1 MSTVIEGVHIVPQ
14 LQVGNEDSALE
25 LLRTYYAPLDA
36 DGRGYAGGRWD
47 AFDPS
52 GTRAASPQGFT
63 ADDLLACSL
72 LSAPIPPEAVCQMLE
87 GETAQRFNALLRDI
101 PMGSDFVD
109 VDPDGLAYEPV
120 HALYRALRGL
130 RGVGETRATKLLA
143 RKRPFLVPIVDGVVR
158 ATAFPGLERQWK
170 PLYLALNAD
179 NRALD
184 RHLRA
189 LHTAAGLP
197 DAVPTLRVFDVVTW
211 MSGTAMGNAEEQVGH
226 AAHDEAG
233 VWAKI
238 AGLADRALGFGRE

>member
-1 MSTVIEGVHIVPQ
+1 MNTVIEGVQIVPQ

-52 GTRAASPQGFT
+52 GTRAASPQVFT

-72 LSAPIPPEAVCQMLE
+72 LSAPIPPEAMCQLLE
-87 GETAQRFNALLRDI
+87 GGSATGFNALLRDI
-101 PMGSDFVD
+101 PTGSDFVD
-109 VDPDGLAYEPV
+109 VDPDGPAFEPV
-120 HALYRALRGL
+120 HALFRAPRGL

-170 PLYLALNAD
+170 PLYLSLNAD

-189 LHTAAGLP
+189 LRTAAGFP
-197 DAVPTLRVFDVVTW
+197 DTVPTLRVFDVVPR
-211 MSGTAMGNAEEQVGH
+211 MSGMAMGNSEEQVSH
-226 AAHDEAG
+226 AAHG
-233 VWAKI
+233 GHSVRAKI
-238 AGLADRALGFGRE
+238 AGLTGRVLGVGHE